1 LSKSATAIASPD
13 ILIPAPPLRSMVST
27 KLYPP
32 RPRASLVARPDLIE
46 LLNSEPNHRLT
57 VVCAPAGYG
66 KSTLV
71 AQWLAQLCVQST
83 WASLDTSDNTPR
95 AFFSLIVAALQSI
108 DEGLVAGTQTNLARP
123 GPLDAET
130 VARQLIEELSA
141 TTRPFVLV
149 LDDFHSITAPEIHEA
164 TDLLLQNLPMM
175 MRLVLISRT
184 EPPLHL
190 ARLRAG
196 GEVCELGLRDLS
208 FSQAESLQ
216 FFQTSLNLDL
226 APSEVEILHQ
236 RTEGWVA
243 GLYLAGF
250 ALRGQPRDRLGRY
263 VEEFAG
269 NSQFGNQYL
278 WEEVLQNQPAD
289 VRAFLLRT
297 SVLDRFNAEL
307 CDAVTASDGSE
318 DLIRR
323 CERDNLFI
331 LPLDDD
337 SSWHR
342 YHNLFAEVLRD
353 RLTQF
358 ATDDEIDDLHR
369 SASSWLET
377 NGYLEDAI
385 RHAIAGR
392 VWDDAIRLLEV
403 LGAAL
408 FERDHVVTLRA
419 WLEGL
424 PPEILERS
432 PRLTF
437 WLAWSLGRT
446 GRWNEGNRLLRVSG
460 EAWSATNDWL
470 GQGLLLLWHA
480 CRSLYALE
488 NRKAIEYAERALDTL
503 REDRAAERVIALMTQ
518 GIAHLYRGDPIRAE
532 HAFADVRVIVDTR
545 SLPWLQGFEMS
556 YSAAVLVQQGKLRES
571 TVLSRQVT
579 RATGEAP
586 SEIWVQKALLELG
599 LVQFEWDMLDDAH
612 RTLRRADEL
621 AETTRALQWRARIR
635 TGLARIA
642 WARGEYEDAL
652 DEIEQAI
659 SFANQL
665 GTLQEVRSARAQQA
679 RFWIASHQ
687 VGLARRWSESCELDP
702 YLPPEYERQ
711 VEHLTYVRL
720 LILEER
726 WERALEILGTIQSE
740 IEASQRRGE
749 LVELHLLKALAYKT
763 AGQIPEALQSLRYAL
778 ELGEP
783 SGYCRVF
790 VDEGDELAFLLRH
803 ATSRGNYREYASRL
817 LAAIEGTATVQ
828 QIDQRST
835 PDALSEREVE
845 VLRLV
850 AAGMANRDIGQ
861 RLFISE
867 KTVKTHLSHI
877 LGKLEATNRT
887 QAVDQAR
894 RLGVI

>member
-1 LSKSATAIASPD
+1 LSSPATAIASPE
-13 ILIPAPPLRSMVST
+13 ISIPAPPLRNLVST

-57 VVCAPAGYG
+57 VVSAPAGYG

-71 AQWLAQLCVQST
+71 AQWLAQLSIQST
-83 WASLDTSDNTPR
+83 WASLDAGDNTPR
-95 AFFSLIVAALQSI
+95 AFLSLIVTALQNI
-108 DEGLVAGTQTNLARP
+108 DEGLVAGTQAKLTGP
-123 GPLDAET
+123 GPLDVESI
-130 VARQLIEELSA
+130 VRQLIEELSA
-141 TTRPFVLV
+141 TTRPFILV
-149 LDDFHSITAPEIHEA
+149 LDDYHSIAESEIHQSM
-164 TDLLLQNLPMM
+164 DLLLQNLPMM
-175 MRLVLISRT
+175 MQLVLISRT
-184 EPPLHL
+184 APPLHL

-196 GEVCELGLRDLS
+196 GEVCELGLNDLS
-208 FSQAESLQ
+208 FSQAEALQ
-216 FFQTSLNLDL
+216 FFHTSLNLDL
-226 APSEVEILHQ
+226 APSEVELLHR

-278 WEEVLQNQPAD
+278 WEEVLQNQPED
-289 VRAFLLRT
+289 VRSFLLST

-307 CDAVTASDGSE
+307 CDAVNASEGSE
-318 DLIRR
+318 ELIRR
-323 CERDNLFI
+323 CRRDNLFV

-342 YHNLFAEVLRD
+342 YHHLFAEVLRD
-353 RLTQF
+353 RLTQSTSD
-358 ATDDEIDDLHR
+358 AEIESLHGR
-369 SASSWLET
+369 ASVWLEA
-377 NGYLEDAI
+377 NGFLEDAV

-446 GRWNEGNRLLRVSG
+446 GRWNEGSRLLRVSG
-460 EAWSATNDWL
+460 EAWTATNDWL

-480 CRSLYALE
+480 CRVLYSLE
-488 NRKAIEYAERALDTL
+488 NRKAIEYAQRALDVL
-503 REDRAAERVIALMTQ
+503 PEDRPAERVIALMTQ

-545 SLPWLQGFEMS
+545 SLPWLQGFETS

-571 TVLSRQVT
+571 TVLSRQVI
-579 RATGEAP
+579 RATGEMP

-599 LVQFEWDMLDDAH
+599 LVQYEWDMLDDAH

-621 AETTRALQWRARIR
+621 AEATRALQWRARIR

-642 WARGEYEDAL
+642 WARGDFEDAL

-665 GTLQEVRSARAQQA
+665 GTLQEVRSARALQA

-687 VGLARRWSESCELDP
+687 LGLARRWSESCELDP

-711 VEHLTYVRL
+711 AEHLTYVRL
-720 LILEER
+720 LILEDH
-726 WERALEILGTIQSE
+726 WKRALEMLGAIQSE
-740 IEASQRRGE
+740 VEASERRGE
-749 LVELHLLKALAYKT
+749 LVEIYTLTALAHKA
-763 AGQIPEALQSLRYAL
+763 AGQIPEALQSLRNAL
-778 ELGEP
+778 ELGES

-790 VDEGDELAFLLRH
+790 VEEGDELAFLLRH
-803 ATSRGNYREYASRL
+803 ATGRGNFREYASRL
-817 LAAIEGTATVQ
+817 LAAIEGTAIVQ
-828 QIDQRST
+828 QLDQRAT
-835 PDALSEREVE
+835 PDTLSEREIE

>member
-1 LSKSATAIASPD
+1 MTLPDLS
-13 ILIPAPPLRSMVST
+13 APVSYPRSLVST

-32 RPRASLVARPDLIE
+32 RPRASLVERPELIG

-57 VVCAPAGYG
+57 AICAPAGYG

-71 AQWLAQLCVQST
+71 GQWLAQVSMQST
-83 WASLDTSDNTPR
+83 WASLDVSDNTPR
-95 AFFSLIVAALQSI
+95 AFFGLIVAALQSI
-108 DEGLVAGTQTNLARP
+108 DEGLVVGTEAKLARP
-123 GPLDAET
+123 GQVNAET
-130 VARQLIEELSA
+130 IVRQLIDELSA

-149 LDDFHSITAPEIHEA
+149 LDDYHSISEPEIHQGM
-164 TDLLLQNLPMM
+164 DLLLQNMPIM

-196 GEVCELGLRDLS
+196 GEVCELGLQDLS
-208 FSQAESLQ
+208 FSPSEAIQ

-226 APSEVEILHQ
+226 APSEVELLHK

-263 VEEFAG
+263 AEEFAG
-269 NSQFGNQYL
+269 NPQFGNQYL
-278 WEEVLQNQPAD
+278 WEEVLQNQPED
-289 VRAFLLRT
+289 VRAFLLST
-297 SVLDRFNAEL
+297 SVLDRFTAEL
-307 CDAVTASDGSE
+307 CDAVTETRGSE
-318 DLIRR
+318 EMIRR
-323 CERDNLFI
+323 CQRDNLFI
-331 LPLDDD
+331 LALDDD

-353 RLTQF
+353 RRARS
-358 ATDDEIDDLHR
+358 ATDADTQELHR
-369 SASSWLET
+369 RASVWLDA
-377 NGYLEDAI
+377 NGFLEDAI

-392 VWDDAIRLLEV
+392 DWDNSLRLLED
-403 LGAAL
+403 LGSTL
-408 FERDHVVTLRA
+408 FERDHVVALRA

-424 PPEILERS
+424 PPEIMERS

-446 GRWNEGNRLLRVSG
+446 GRWNEGNRLLRISG
-460 EAWSATNDWL
+460 ESWTATNDWL

-480 CRSLYALE
+480 CRSLYSLD
-488 NRKAIEYAERALDTL
+488 NRRAIEYAAKALDIL
-503 REDRAAERVIALMTQ
+503 PEDRPAERVIALMTQ
-518 GIAHLYRGDPIRAE
+518 GIAHLYHGDPTRAE

-545 SLPWLQGFEMS
+545 SLPWLQEFEKS
-556 YSAAVLVQQGKLRES
+556 YSAAVLIQQGKLRES
-571 TVLSRQVT
+571 TVLGRQVV
-579 RATGEAP
+579 RAAGDAP
-586 SEIWVQKALLELG
+586 SEIWVQHALLGLG
-599 LVQFEWDMLDDAH
+599 QVQFEWDMLDDAH
-612 RTLRRADEL
+612 RTLLRAEEL
-621 AETTRALQWRARIR
+621 AETTRALQWKARIR
-635 TGLARIA
+635 AGLARVA
-642 WARGEYEDAL
+642 WARGEFEDAL
-652 DEIEQAI
+652 DEIEQSI
-659 SFANQL
+659 GFANQL
-665 GTLQEVRSARAQQA
+665 GTLQEVRNVRAQQA

-687 VGLARRWSESCELDP
+687 LGLARRWAESCELDP

-711 VEHLTYVRL
+711 FEHLTYVRL
-720 LILEER
+720 LILEDR
-726 WERALEILGTIQSE
+726 WDLALEMLRGIQAEVESSRRSGE
-740 IEASQRRGE
+740 I
-749 LVELHLLKALAYKT
+749 VEIQVLSALAYK
-763 AGQIPEALQSLRYAL
+763 AGGQIPDALQSLRNAL
-778 ELGEP
+778 AAGEE

-790 VDEGDELAFLLRH
+790 VDEGDDLAFLLRH
-803 ATSRGNYREYASRL
+803 AATRGNHREHATRL
-817 LAAIEGTATVQ
+817 LAVIEGTVSVEQ
-828 QIDQRST
+828 LDQRGT

-894 RLGVI
+894 RLGLL